1 MSEINSAFN
10 SGGSGAP
17 GDPGHGMN
25 YWRSLQELADTDEYR
40 HQLENEFPSGID
52 APSDG
57 ITRRRFLQVMSASIA
72 MASLAGCRWPQEK
85 IVPFA
90 KQEEGFIPGTPMQF
104 ATTMELGPVALGVM
118 ATSYDGRPIKIDGN
132 PAFGLSKG
140 ATSAF
145 AQASVLDVY
154 DPDRSKNI
162 LRRNGMQA
170 STATWD
176 DFVAFAQQNI
186 TGKLGR
192 VAVLAGASTS
202 PASNDL
208 MTRLGKGGAGVYLW
222 EPVCR
227 VNEMKGAKKAFGT
240 AVLCQLDL
248 TGARVIVDF
257 DANFLQDHPTALRN
271 SKQFAAGRRPE
282 RDHMNRLYCFEN
294 TYSITGGMADHR
306 FPTAGGDI
314 AAAVWALAAE
324 LVLGEGLP
332 LPVGAG
338 VDRGALAKW
347 RGHAAG
353 GAHIAD
359 LAKDLMAHR
368 GESLLVTGLRQ
379 DEDTH
384 ALIHV
389 LNESLGNAGRTVSY
403 LPINTPQIRFL
414 PELVDDLNQGRIETL
429 VILGGNPV
437 YNAPADLKF
446 AEAMLKAKH
455 RIHVAHR
462 EDATSAQATWH
473 IPQAHYLESW
483 GDAMGWDMTHMSVQP
498 LIAPLFGGKSINEV
512 MSVLAEAA
520 PRTGYEIARDSF
532 HRLTGGQGIAPTDDR
547 GFEKRWREFI
557 HDGFR
562 KDSGTAKGQPLA
574 LAGAP
579 LKTPALVAAR
589 SADNLEISFVQD
601 QSMYDGRFADNAW
614 LQEMPDFMTKLT
626 WDNAALVSPATA
638 DELGIKHGDV
648 VTLDYKGRQL
658 DMAVYVLPGQ
668 AKYSV
673 TVNLGYGRDDAG
685 RVGKG
690 AGFNTYLLRTWENQ
704 HFGQG
709 LKVSK
714 TGRKYLLATTQDH
727 HAIDQAGAKEIQK
740 RVPGLVREGSLE
752 QYTADEHFVDHLGI
766 HSPPLE
772 SLWKEWE
779 YTGYKWGMAVDL
791 NLCNGC
797 NACVIGCQAEN
808 NVAVVGKD
816 EVARGRE
823 MSWIRMDRYFL
834 GDAEAPKVAQQ
845 PVACAQCEMA
855 PCEQVCPVAAT
866 MHTDEGLNAMVYN
879 RCVGTR
885 YCSNNCPYKVRRFNW
900 FNNFEDLT
908 ETQRLVLNPDV
919 TVRARGVMEKCTYCV
934 QRIETARV
942 AARVDGRN
950 IQDGDITPAC
960 AQTCPSD
967 AIVFGDLNDKD
978 SRVSKLR
985 EASRSYDLLNY
996 LNLKPRTFYMA
1007 RIRNPNPAIEPAAAH
1022 GGAHGGG
1029 HEGGQEGGHE
1039 APAGH
1044 EAGQGHG

>member
-1 MSEINSAFN
+1 MSEMNNVQS
-10 SGGSGAP
+10 SGG
-17 GDPGHGMN
+17 PGHEKN

-40 HQLENEFPSGID
+40 SQLENEFPAGID
-52 APSDG
+52 APADG
-57 ITRRRFLQVMSASIA
+57 LTRRRFLQVMSASIA
-72 MASLAGCRWPQEK
+72 MASLTGCRWPEEK

-90 KQEEGFIPGTPMQF
+90 ARPEGVSPGKPMQF
-104 ATTMELGPVALGVM
+104 ATTMELGPIALGVM

-132 PAFGLSKG
+132 PEFGLSQG

-154 DPDRSKNI
+154 DPDRSQKV
-162 LRRNGMQA
+162 LRGKGVE
-170 STATWD
+170 SSWE
-176 DFVAFAQQNI
+176 DFMAFADSSVKGN
-186 TGKLGR
+186 LGR
-192 VAVLAGASTS
+192 VAVLSGASTS
-202 PASNDL
+202 PATNGL
-208 MTRLGKGGAGVYLW
+208 QMRLGQAGAGIYLW
-222 EPVCR
+222 EPVSR

-240 AVLCQLDL
+240 GALSQLDL
-248 TGARVIVDF
+248 DQAQVIVDF

-271 SKQFAAGRRPE
+271 SKQFSAGRRPE
-282 RDHMNRLYCFEN
+282 DGHMNRLYSFEN

-306 FPTAGGDI
+306 FPTASGDI

-332 LPVGAG
+332 LPNGAG
-338 VDRGALAKW
+338 VDRGELGKW
-347 RGHAAG
+347 RGHHAG

-368 GESLLVTGLRQ
+368 GHGLLIAGIRQ
-379 DEDTH
+379 DADTH
-384 ALIHV
+384 ALLHV
-389 LNESLGNAGRTVSY
+389 LNEALGNTGHAISY
-403 LPINTPQIRFL
+403 LPMQTPQIRFL
-414 PELVDDLNQGRIETL
+414 PELVENLNRGDIDTL

-437 YNAPADLKF
+437 YNAPVDLKF
-446 AEAMLKAKH
+446 GEAILKAQN
-455 RIHVAHR
+455 RIHLGQRH
-462 EDATSAQATWH
+462 DATGALSTWH

-483 GDAMGWDMTHMSVQP
+483 GDAMGWDLTHMSVQP
-498 LIAPLFGGKSINEV
+498 LIAPLYDGKSVNEV
-512 MSVLAEAA
+512 LSVLADAT
-520 PRTGYEIARDSF
+520 PRSGYEIARDSF
-532 HRLTGGQGIAPTDDR
+532 HAMTGGNGGAPVDNS
-547 GFEKRWREFI
+547 GFEKKWRAFI
-557 HDGFR
+557 HDGFLQG
-562 KDSGTAKGQPLA
+562 SGQAHGQPLA

-579 LKTPALVAAR
+579 LKAPGHGSTL
-589 SADNLEISFVQD
+589 SADNLEICFMQD
-601 QSMYDGRFADNAW
+601 QSTFDGRFADNAW

-626 WDNAALVSPATA
+626 WDNAALISPALSAETG
-638 DELGIKHGDV
+638 LKHGDV
-648 VTLDYKGRQL
+648 ATLEYQGRQL
-658 DMAVYVLPGQ
+658 DMAIYVLPGQ

-685 RVGKG
+685 RVGNG
-690 AGFNTYLLRTWENQ
+690 AGFNSYALRTWENQ
-704 HFGQG
+704 HHGTG
-709 LKVSK
+709 LKLTA
-714 TGRKYLLATTQDH
+714 TGETYLLATTQDH
-727 HAIDQAGAKEIQK
+727 HAIDQAGADEIQK
-740 RVPGLVREGSLE
+740 RVPNLVREGNLE
-752 QYTADEHFVDHLGI
+752 EYKADEHFVDHLGI

-779 YTGYKWGMAVDL
+779 YTGYKWGMAIDL

-797 NACVIGCQAEN
+797 NACVIGCQSEN

-823 MSWIRMDRYFL
+823 MSWVRMDRYFM
-834 GDAEAPKVAQQ
+834 GNMDEPKVAQQ
-845 PVACAQCEMA
+845 PVGCAQCEMA

-919 TVRARGVMEKCTYCV
+919 TVRSRGVMEKCTYCV

-942 AARVDGRN
+942 ETRVEGRG
-950 IQDGDITPAC
+950 IEDGDVTPAC

-996 LNLKPRTFYMA
+996 LHLKPRTFYMA
-1007 RIRNPNPAIEPAAAH
+1007 RIRNPNLAIEPAAAH
-1022 GGAHGGG
+1022 GDGHGGG
-1029 HEGGQEGGHE
+1029 HGAEQGGHAE
-1039 APAGH
+1039 
-1044 EAGQGHG
+1044 QGHG